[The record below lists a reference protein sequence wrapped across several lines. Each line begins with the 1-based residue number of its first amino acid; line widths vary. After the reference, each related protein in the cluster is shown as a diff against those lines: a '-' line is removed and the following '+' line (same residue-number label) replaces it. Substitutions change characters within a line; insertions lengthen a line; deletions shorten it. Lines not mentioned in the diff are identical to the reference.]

1 MIGTDARN
9 RAGRASAWSLAA
21 LLAVCAPGRL
31 HAADS
36 ESARPS
42 LKGLTAFRVLVEQL
56 GPKIEKEGVLSRD
69 VLQADVE
76 SRLAAAGIAVTKD
89 APALLYAN
97 VAVVCDRQ
105 NCGFNVAL
113 EVQQRVRLELRPQA
127 EGLMAP
133 TWSTGV
139 TGLVARRPGLIRQ
152 NLRDQV
158 DQFVTAYRAANPAK

>member
-1 MIGTDARN
+1 MKHG
-9 RAGRASAWSLAA
+9 WPLAFA
-21 LLAVCAPGRL
+21 LCGAQAAT
-31 HAADS
+31 AADS
-36 ESARPS
+36 EAARPS

-56 GPKIEKEGVLSRD
+56 GPKVEREGVLSRD

-105 NCGFNVAL
+105 SCAFNVAL
-113 EVQQRVRLELRPQA
+113 EVQQRVRLDLRPHA
-127 EGLMAP
+127 GTLIAP

-139 TGLVARRPGLIRQ
+139 TGLVGRRPGLIRQ

-158 DQFVTAYRAANPAK
+158 DQFVAAYRAANPAK

>member
-1 MIGTDARN
+1 MKRPMAQRALSGTPWA
-9 RAGRASAWSLAA
+9 AA
-21 LLAVCAPGRL
+21 LLLISAQAAT
-31 HAADS
+31 AADS
-36 ESARPS
+36 EAARPS

-56 GPKIEKEGVLSRD
+56 GPKVEREGVLSRE

-76 SRLAAAGIAVTKD
+76 SRLAAAGIPVNKD

-97 VAVVCDRQ
+97 VAVVCDRR
-105 NCGFNVAL
+105 NCAFNAAL

-127 EGLMAP
+127 GSLIAP

-152 NLRDQV
+152 NLREQV
-158 DQFVTAYRAANPAK
+158 DQFIAAYRAANPAR

>member
-1 MIGTDARN
+1 MKRPRVPRGSSRMLWA
-9 RAGRASAWSLAA
+9 AA
-21 LLAVCAPGRL
+21 LLLSGAQAAI
-31 HAADS
+31 AADS
-36 ESARPS
+36 EAARPS
-42 LKGLTAFRVLVEQL
+42 LRGLTAFRVLVEQL
-56 GPKIEKEGVLSRD
+56 GPKVEREGVLSRE

-105 NCGFNVAL
+105 NCAFNAAL
-113 EVQQRVRLELRPQA
+113 EVQQRVRLEHRPQA
-127 EGLMAP
+127 GSLIAP

-152 NLRDQV
+152 NLREQV
-158 DQFVTAYRAANPAK
+158 DQFIAAYRAANPAK